1 MNKFSEDFIWG
12 SATAANQYEGGW
24 DLGGK
29 GPSISDAI
37 TVGSA
42 NKKRVIM
49 DEISDHIYYPSHN
62 ATDFYHHFKED
73 IALFAEMG
81 LKGYRFSMAWSRIF
95 PNGDDEIP
103 NEEGLTF
110 YDNVLDE
117 LIKYGIEPVVTIA
130 HMDLPLN
137 LAKKYGGWKN
147 RKLVDLYEKY
157 CKTIFDRY
165 HKKVKYW
172 MTFNEINC
180 FMMVPYL
187 SCGCTIQE
195 GEDANEV
202 YYQAAHHQL
211 VASAKAVIYAHDH
224 YKNMKIG
231 MMLAGITI
239 YPHTCHPD
247 DVMQSILDS
256 DKHYYY
262 ADVQCRGYYSP
273 KAKKFLEKNRY
284 QVQMEEDD
292 EDILK
297 RGKVD
302 YLAFSYYLSLCSSRN
317 RKMQMNSAGNNLQS
331 EENPYLKST
340 EWGFAI
346 DPVGLRIEMNN
357 LYDRY
362 QIPLMIVE
370 NGLGSLD
377 KLEDDNSV
385 HDQYRVDFLKMHI
398 KEMKKAV
405 FEDGI
410 DLIGYFT
417 WSAID
422 IISGGSG
429 EMKKRYGFIYV
440 DADDEGNGSFNRYR
454 KDSFYWYKKVIASN
468 GEDLD

>member
-1 MNKFSEDFIWG
+1 MKKLSNQFIWG

-24 DLGGK
+24 NLGGK
-29 GPSISDAI
+29 GPSIQDVI
-37 TVGSA
+37 TAGSA

-49 DEISDHIYYPSHN
+49 DEIDDSTYYPSHK
-62 ATDFYHHFKED
+62 ATDFYHHYKED

-81 LKGYRFSMAWSRIF
+81 LKGYRFSMAWARIF

-103 NEEGLTF
+103 NEEGLKF
-110 YDNVLDE
+110 YDKILDE
-117 LIKYGIEPVVTIA
+117 LLKYNIEPVVTIS

-137 LAKKYGGWKN
+137 LAKKYGGWRN
-147 RKLVDLYEKY
+147 RKLINLFEKY

-165 HKKVKYW
+165 HDKVKYW
-172 MTFNEINC
+172 LTFNEINC
-180 FMMVPYL
+180 YMMIPYL
-187 SCGCTIQE
+187 SSGCTIHE
-195 GEDANEV
+195 GENADEV

-211 VASAKAVIYAHDH
+211 VASAKAVIYAHEKYND
-224 YKNMKIG
+224 MKIG

-247 DVMQSILDS
+247 DVMQTILDS

-273 KAKKFLEKNRY
+273 KAKRFLENKGY
-284 QVQMEEDD
+284 HIIMEKDD
-292 EDILK
+292 ESILK
-297 RGKVD
+297 NGKVD
-302 YLAFSYYLSLCSSRN
+302 FLAFSYYLSLCSSRN
-317 RKMQMNSAGNNLQS
+317 CKMEMNEAGNNLKS
-331 EENPYLKST
+331 EKNPYLSST
-340 EWGFAI
+340 DWGFTI

-377 KLEDDNSV
+377 KLEENNKI
-385 HDQYRVDFLKMHI
+385 HDKYRIDYLKKHI
-398 KEMKKAV
+398 IQMKKAV
-405 FEDGI
+405 TEDGVE
-410 DLIGYFT
+410 LIGYFT

-440 DADDEGNGSFNRYR
+440 DADDEGNGTYNRYR